1 MPQTDLLRRLENEL
15 GPAADALGSTKG
27 VPRSVLSRALFR
39 TFIAAVAMAAV
50 LVLAWP
56 ELQREEPKAVVATTG
71 SSTSANKDEISRL
84 KESLANA
91 EAANFG
97 LREELEEAH
106 SLPKTP
112 KTPSAWF
119 ENTAGLTFRSPSPPK
134 E

>member
-1 MPQTDLLRRLENEL
+1 LPVTDVLRRLENEV
-15 GPAADALGSTKG
+15 GPPADASTKAI
-27 VPRSVLSRALFR
+27 PRSVLSRALFR
-39 TFIAAVAMAAV
+39 TFIAALAMAL

-56 ELQREEPKAVVATTG
+56 YLPSEERKAVVATTG
-71 SSTSANKDEISRL
+71 SSTSANNDEISNL
-84 KESLANA
+84 KESLANT
-91 EAANFG
+91 EATNRS